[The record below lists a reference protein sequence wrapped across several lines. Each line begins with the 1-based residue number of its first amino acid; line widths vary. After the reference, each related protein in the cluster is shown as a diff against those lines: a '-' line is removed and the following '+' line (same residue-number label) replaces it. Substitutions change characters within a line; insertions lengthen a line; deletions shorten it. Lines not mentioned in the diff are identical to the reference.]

1 MIYFFCGISKEE
13 KEKKHISEVST
24 KSFFFIFLSFPITT
38 TIVQEQKETY
48 LRPGLIENNIKGL
61 ATRVLEE

>member
-13 KEKKHISEVST
+13 KKNISEVST
-24 KSFFFIFLSFPITT
+24 KSFFFYFFLIFPITT